1 MAPMGWS
8 VVSAVTVAM
17 LMAVIQWAATV
28 AATPAG
34 RVSTA
39 LIIRAGWNNLWDL
52 NCIFILIC
60 WKIED
65 IRC

>member
-17 LMAVIQWAATV
+17 LMAVIQWVATA

-34 RVSTA
+34 QVSIAFRKKQSEQTDS
-39 LIIRAGWNNLWDL
+39 RGRNNFWNL
-52 NCIFILIC
+52 NEI
-60 WKIED
+60 
-65 IRC
+65 